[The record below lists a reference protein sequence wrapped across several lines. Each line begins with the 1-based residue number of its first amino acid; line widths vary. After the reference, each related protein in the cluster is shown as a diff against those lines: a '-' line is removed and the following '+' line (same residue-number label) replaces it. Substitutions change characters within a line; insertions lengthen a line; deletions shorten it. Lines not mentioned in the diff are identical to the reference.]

1 LDIFDYGVAADEFQQ
16 QQENEDM
23 KNGQIQQ
30 KQVNFDNRKDDN
42 GTMEVE
48 EESME
53 KTMIVKSKEQS
64 QRKVGKR

>member
-1 LDIFDYGVAADEFQQ
+1 
-16 QQENEDM
+16 M